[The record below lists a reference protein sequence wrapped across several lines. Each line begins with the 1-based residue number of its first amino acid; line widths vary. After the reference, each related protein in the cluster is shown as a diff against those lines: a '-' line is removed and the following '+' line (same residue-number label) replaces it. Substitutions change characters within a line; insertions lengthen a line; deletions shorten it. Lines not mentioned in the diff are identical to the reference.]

1 LAALQRAEEEQA
13 RKQQEETER
22 ASREAT
28 CRREADRLAEL
39 RSTRDQSK
47 AREGLKRLQEELT
60 CERLRPSVTAALK
73 KIEKPAPVFQQRDRE
88 ESRKSA
94 ARHRNEEAKPSR
106 QRAEEAKPSRQR
118 AKREESR
125 PEPRVRQEARTAPV
139 RHNVGGGGGGG
150 GMIGV
155 GF

>member
-1 LAALQRAEEEQA
+1 M

-47 AREGLKRLQEELT
+47 AREDLKRLQEELT
-60 CERLRPSVTAALK
+60 CERLRPSVTAALE
-73 KIEKPAPVFQQRDRE
+73 KIEKPEPVFRQRAKPE
-88 ESRKSA
+88 ESGKSA

-118 AKREESR
+118 AKWEESR
-125 PEPRVRQEARTAPV
+125 PQPRVRQEARTAPV
-139 RHNVGGGGGGG
+139 RNSGGGG
-150 GMIGV
+150 GMLGV